1 MIKLRYSHPHVD
13 RPYKVPFG
21 MKGVWTCGLL
31 TTFWAV
37 FASVVAIF
45 PGFLDGQLL
54 NDAGLPE
61 DVSRAKYTTIAAV
74 AIGITFL
81 AGLLFYKLG
90 EPVRKKMV
98 EVPLKGN
105 EDRAEE
111 FVSAD

>member
-1 MIKLRYSHPHVD
+1 
-13 RPYKVPFG
+13 

-81 AGLLFYKLG
+81 PASSSTSSASPFAGRWSKC
-90 EPVRKKMV
+90 R
-98 EVPLKGN
+98 
-105 EDRAEE
+105 
-111 FVSAD
+111 